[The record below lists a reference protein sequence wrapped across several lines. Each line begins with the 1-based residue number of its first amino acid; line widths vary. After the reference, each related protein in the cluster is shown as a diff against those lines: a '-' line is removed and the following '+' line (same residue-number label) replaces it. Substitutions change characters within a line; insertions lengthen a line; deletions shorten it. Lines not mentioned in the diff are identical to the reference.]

1 MLKSPYPQII
11 SPGSLKIEPLPHCLS
26 FKTTCVIFS
35 GEVYNHED
43 DAVYILASDFL
54 GPPRKW
60 LCLCYGYEFFPLVIF
75 RWSNLDVI
83 ITVNFNS
90 STS

>member
-54 GPPRKW
+54 GPPRK
-60 LCLCYGYEFFPLVIF
+60 
-75 RWSNLDVI
+75 
-83 ITVNFNS
+83 
-90 STS
+90 